1 MMSTVSRGEGVQL
14 LPAERWAGYEL
25 PPKLLTRSPGHML
38 DWIRYCK
45 GGEPSCSHFGISGPY
60 NVFSLGAIAYQVPG
74 KKLLW
79 DSKNVR
85 FTNSEEAN
93 RHVKPTFRAGWELKL

>member
-1 MMSTVSRGEGVQL
+1 MR
-14 LPAERWAGYEL
+14 
-25 PPKLLTRSPGHML
+25 
-38 DWIRYCK
+38 DWVRYCK

-60 NVFSLGAIAYQVPG
+60 TEWVVLGVIAFRVPF

-79 DSKNVR
+79 DSKNMR

-93 RHVKPTFRAGWELKL
+93 QYVKPTFRPGWELKL